1 MGYLGGGV
9 LFVINI
15 LMYQN
20 PQWFGIPDATTAIR
34 LSFVSVAV
42 WWAIFSIPIFLFVP
56 EPKNNDN
63 VDFLSAVSLG
73 WTQLKSTFKEI
84 RKMRVIGL
92 FLFSYWLYMDGVDTI
107 IRMAGKL
114 ALSMGFEASD
124 MLLVLII
131 CLLYTSPSPRDRG

>member
-1 MGYLGGGV
+1 MC
-9 LFVINI
+9 
-15 LMYQN
+15 
-20 PQWFGIPDATTAIR
+20 IR
-34 LSFVSVAV
+34 DR
-42 WWAIFSIPIFLFVP
+42 FVP
-56 EPKNNDN
+56 EPKNNEN
-63 VDFLSAVSLG
+63 VDFFRAVSLG
-73 WTQLKSTFKEI
+73 WAQLKSTFKEI

-131 CLLYTSPSPRDRG
+131 VQLIGFPAGLIFNWFSTLITPKKAVLVAILFYTIATGSASVSYTHLTLPTILLV